1 MTSGPITLTQID
13 REKLETVADFV
24 FLGSMITGDGAAA
37 MKFKDT
43 CSLGG
48 NTTY

>member
-1 MTSGPITLTQID
+1 MQVG
-13 REKLETVADFV
+13 EKVEAVTDII

-43 CSLGG
+43 CSLEEKL
-48 NTTY
+48 